1 MQHDPTYL
9 LDILDSARLAV
20 EYARGVSK
28 ADFVQN
34 TQLQDSIIRRIEIMG
49 EASKR
54 VSVSTRESL
63 PEIPWAEM
71 AGMRNLMI
79 HDYDDIDLEI
89 VWDTVQHDLP
99 RLIVAIEPFVPPEE
113 S

>member
-1 MQHDPTYL
+1 MRYRKEDKETW
-9 LDILDSARLAV
+9 
-20 EYARGVSK
+20 K
-28 ADFVQN
+28 W
-34 TQLQDSIIRRIEIMG
+34 G

-63 PEIPWAEM
+63 PEIPWTEM

-79 HDYDDIDLEI
+79 HDYDIDLEI
-89 VWDTVQHDLP
+89 VWDTVQHDLLH
-99 RLIVAIEPFVPPEE
+99 LIVAIEPFIPPEE

>member
-1 MQHDPTYL
+1 MDA
-9 LDILDSARLAV
+9 ARLAV
-20 EYARGVSK
+20 GYVRDVSK
-28 ADFVQN
+28 ADFMRN
-34 TQLQDSIIRRIEIMG
+34 TQLQDSVIRRIEIMG

-89 VWDTVQHDLP
+89 VWETVQQDLP
-99 RLIVAIEPFVPPEE
+99 RLIDVIEPLIPPQV